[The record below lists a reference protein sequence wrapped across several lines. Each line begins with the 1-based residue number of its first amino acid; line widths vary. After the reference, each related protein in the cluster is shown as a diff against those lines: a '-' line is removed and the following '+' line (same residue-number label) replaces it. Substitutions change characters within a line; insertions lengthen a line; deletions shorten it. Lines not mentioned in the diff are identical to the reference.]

1 MAINFVHE
9 FSYSSCRQQ
18 NPKSKSKTYKS
29 SSPILYIF
37 SFTIHNQSWLIS
49 IIISKFSQ
57 LLSVELSSIRKLAGK
72 FDQLRGY
79 TLQVYIIYSS
89 YVSQEFDFFNGSL
102 FLWPFVSAISKL
114 KTKVDLPIILKIVIC
129 HIR

>member
-1 MAINFVHE
+1 MAIN
-9 FSYSSCRQQ
+9 SYSSCRQQ
-18 NPKSKSKTYKS
+18 NPKSKSKKYKS

-37 SFTIHNQSWLIS
+37 TFTIHSKSLLTS

-57 LLSVELSSIRKLAGK
+57 LLSMELSSIRKLASK

-89 YVSQEFDFFNGSL
+89 
-102 FLWPFVSAISKL
+102 
-114 KTKVDLPIILKIVIC
+114 
-129 HIR
+129 